1 MHASNQ
7 PFDSNDASS
16 WEGRKPK
23 VDPVSRSSW
32 KAFLKWWN
40 DAISRESSKP
50 KVDPV
55 PRRSWKTFLQW
66 WDELFDGVA
75 AFARSHPAFSRLG
88 AIFQLSGFVAA
99 CYFYI
104 RYLASN
110 TGQASQSHASINLIE
125 YCSTVLAFLP
135 SLLVLGHFIAKRR
148 RSPRIHI
155 QTIQEYL
162 RFRENILR
170 KGRHSENKLISH
182 SFLRFQDEKELDA
195 LLRPRPS
202 QYLVSICA
210 LTLSFLV
217 LSICFDTLHGIRWT
231 LPDKGASG
239 QFYEEGLR
247 GLVFTGYGIY
257 VYTLV
262 VILHRMRAQTLSTEC
277 LLGAALRATT
287 MMVIG
292 FMVGETGIFLMHVTS
307 NVTSSSPEVSSN
319 SMVSSSMG
327 LAVYFAIGA
336 FPFWGYEALR
346 EKARKL
352 LQPKAASEKIPLEYV
367 SGLDE
372 MIIERLEELG
382 VSNVQHLATYDP
394 VLLALRTNYP
404 LNRIIDWIDQ
414 AILAVHLQDKIR
426 FAREL
431 GIRGATDLR
440 NLYADIQKGRPIR
453 YFRIFRQRYCA
464 HCGRSKLGSAEE
476 RARALLKELANRT
489 QSSVESLYAIGA
501 KLTADIHVLLLGG
514 LQRE

>member
-1 MHASNQ
+1 M
-7 PFDSNDASS
+7 
-16 WEGRKPK
+16 
-23 VDPVSRSSW
+23 DPGPRSSW
-32 KAFLKWWN
+32 KAFLQWWN

-55 PRRSWKTFLQW
+55 PRRRWKTFLQW

-75 AFARSHPAFSRLG
+75 AFARSHPAFSRFG
-88 AIFQLSGFVAA
+88 AIVQLAGFVAA
-99 CYFYI
+99 SYFYI

-110 TGQASQSHASINLIE
+110 TGQASHPHAPINLTD
-125 YCSTVLAFLP
+125 YCATMFALLP
-135 SLLVLGHFIAKRR
+135 SLLVLGHFIARRR

-162 RFRENILR
+162 RFRENIFR
-170 KGRHSENKLISH
+170 KGRHSEDKLISQN
-182 SFLRFQDEKELDA
+182 FLRFQDEKELDS

-217 LSICFDTLHGIRWT
+217 LSIYSDALFEIRGT
-231 LPDKGASG
+231 LPNKGAGG

-247 GLVFTGYGIY
+247 GLVFTGYGVY
-257 VYTLV
+257 VYTLI

-277 LLGAALRATT
+277 LLGAALRVIT

-292 FMVGETGIFLMHVTS
+292 FMVGETGIFLMHATS
-307 NVTSSSPEVSSN
+307 NVPSGSSEVASN

-327 LAVYFAIGA
+327 LVVYFAIGA

-394 VLLALRTNYP
+394 VLLTLRTNYP
-404 LNRIIDWIDQ
+404 LKRIIDWIDQ
-414 AILAVHLQDKIR
+414 AILAVHLQDKIGL
-426 FAREL
+426 AREL

-440 NLYADIQKGRPIR
+440 NLYADLQKGRPTR

-464 HCGRSKLGSAEE
+464 HCGQFKLGSAED
-476 RARALLKELANRT
+476 RARALLQELANRT
-489 QSSVESLYAIGA
+489 QSSIESLYAIGA

>member
-1 MHASNQ
+1 M
-7 PFDSNDASS
+7 
-16 WEGRKPK
+16 
-23 VDPVSRSSW
+23 
-32 KAFLKWWN
+32 
-40 DAISRESSKP
+40 
-50 KVDPV
+50 
-55 PRRSWKTFLQW
+55 
-66 WDELFDGVA
+66 
-75 AFARSHPAFSRLG
+75 FSRLG
-88 AIFQLSGFVAA
+88 ALVQLAGFVAA
-99 CYFYI
+99 SYLYI

-110 TGQASQSHASINLIE
+110 AGQASPSHEPINLLD
-125 YCSTVLAFLP
+125 YCATIFALLP

-162 RFRENILR
+162 RFRENIFR
-170 KGRHSENKLISH
+170 KGRHSENKLISQN
-182 SFLRFQDEKELDA
+182 FLRFQDEKELDS

-210 LTLSFLV
+210 LALCFLV
-217 LSICFDTLHGIRWT
+217 LSIYSDALHGIRGT
-231 LPDKGASG
+231 LPDKGAGG
-239 QFYEEGLR
+239 QFYEEGIR
-247 GLVFTGYGIY
+247 GLVFTGYGVY
-257 VYTLV
+257 VYTLI

-277 LLGAALRATT
+277 LLGAALRVIT

-292 FMVGETGIFLMHVTS
+292 FMVGETGLFLMHAMHATS
-307 NVTSSSPEVSSN
+307 NVTSSSSEVDSSA
-319 SMVSSSMG
+319 MVSSSMG
-327 LAVYFAIGA
+327 LVVYFAIGA

-352 LQPKAASEKIPLEYV
+352 LQPKASSEKIPLEYV

-404 LNRIIDWIDQ
+404 LKRIIDWIDQ

-440 NLYADIQKGRPIR
+440 HLYADIQKGRPTR

-464 HCGRSKLGSAEE
+464 HCGQFKPGSAEE
-476 RARALLKELANRT
+476 RARALLQELANRT
-489 QSSVESLYAIGA
+489 QSSIESIHAIGA